1 VAVRRDGN
9 LVHFIAQV
17 VNTRAI
23 GVTSVAA
30 RPETDD
36 RRVERALVRHR
47 ADTGV
52 HPYEKYT
59 RAIGVPSVAA
69 RPETDDRRVEQALVR
84 HRADTALVPYVSL
97 RSTGCDAMYYGP
109 VCPSRGLCTVLRKI
123 RPYKKDTRAI
133 GVEIASLRSQ

>member
-1 VAVRRDGN
+1 MAVRRDGN
-9 LVHFIAQV
+9 LGHFIAQV

-23 GVTSVAA
+23 GVT
-30 RPETDD
+30 
-36 RRVERALVRHR
+36 
-47 ADTGV
+47 
-52 HPYEKYT
+52 
-59 RAIGVPSVAA
+59 SVAA

>member
-1 VAVRRDGN
+1 MRTRPQKAFFVSFNVPGKGWGSVVAVRRDGN
-9 LVHFIAQV
+9 LGHFIAQV

-59 RAIGVPSVAA
+59 RAIGKNQKLLPFGRNDNIFIIV
-69 RPETDDRRVEQALVR
+69 
-84 HRADTALVPYVSL
+84 
-97 RSTGCDAMYYGP
+97 GIWG
-109 VCPSRGLCTVLRKI
+109 K
-123 RPYKKDTRAI
+123 
-133 GVEIASLRSQ
+133 